1 MCKHS
6 NVLIDKVVCHAAF
19 KCEEKFNS
27 KLSRMHN
34 RAPGRAQ
41 VDSRVMTRR
50 GGLCIGFRVFM
61 IVQAVQV
68 NYPFFNFAV
77 CSATKDHC
85 AGMLSDEQA
94 RDTYRDKK

>member
-6 NVLIDKVVCHAAF
+6 NILIDKVVCRAAF
-19 KCEEKFNS
+19 KCEENFNS
-27 KLSRMHN
+27 TLSRMHN
-34 RAPGRAQ
+34 RASGRVK

-50 GGLCIGFRVFM
+50 GGLCVGFRVFM

-68 NYPFFNFAV
+68 NYIPFLNFAL

-85 AGMLSDEQA
+85 AGMLSDA
-94 RDTYRDKK
+94 GA